1 MEPHY
6 IYPIMPDPRTDIPTR
21 APAATSEDDTI
32 LPFQVEALD
41 LRGRV
46 VRFGPAID
54 TILSRHRYPAPVA
67 KLLGEAIVLTV
78 LLGSTLKFEGR
89 FILQTQSD
97 GPVRMLV
104 IDYTT
109 PGKVRACARFDAAR
123 VAAAIAAGAADPGA
137 LLGRGHLAMTIDQGP
152 DTARYQGIVALEG
165 KDLEHA
171 AHEYFLRSEQIP
183 TRVRL
188 AVAEELRAGANGAR
202 HRWRAGGLLLQFLP
216 QSPERARQPDL
227 DPGDVPEGVE
237 LEVAPEDDAWVE
249 GRSLVATVEDVEL
262 LDPEVSAEQLLYRLF
277 HERGVRVFRSQGFA
291 RPMLVLARRRRA
303 DAAQLPPGRPR
314 PHGRERQDHGHLR
327 VLQLDLCVR
336 ADGGERA
343 DVRRR
348 HTRRVGKPVPAPTGD
363 RRPYRCRM
371 KRGARDFAHASRL
384 PQRLCSAWARR
395 CSDLRGEPN
404 DVRGSRLCPPYE
416 LLFALIDRPRA
427 LRGVE
432 REGRN
437 VDVELARRSRS
448 PCRRCRS

>member
-1 MEPHY
+1 
-6 IYPIMPDPRTDIPTR
+6 MPDIPTR
-21 APAATSEDDTI
+21 APAATSADDTI
-32 LPFQVEALD
+32 LPFRVEALD

-67 KLLGEAIVLTV
+67 KLLGEAIVLAV

-109 PGKVRACARFDAAR
+109 PGKIRACARFDAAR
-123 VAAAIAAGAADPGA
+123 VADAIAAGAADPGA

-188 AVAEELRAGANGAR
+188 AVAEELRAGADGAC

-216 QSPERARQPDL
+216 QAPERSRQRDL
-227 DPGDVPEGVE
+227 DPGDVPEGFE
-237 LEVAPEDDAWVE
+237 LDLAAEDDAWVE

-262 LDPEVSAEQLLYRLF
+262 LDPDVSAEGLLYRLF
-277 HERGVRVFRSQGFA
+277 HARGVRVFRA
-291 RPMLVLARRRRA
+291 KDLH
-303 DAAQLPPGRPR
+303 AQCSCS
-314 PHGRERQDHGHLR
+314 RE
-327 VLQLDLCVR
+327 
-336 ADGGERA
+336 
-343 DVRRR
+343 
-348 HTRRVGKPVPAPTGD
+348 
-363 RRPYRCRM
+363 
-371 KRGARDFAHASRL
+371 
-384 PQRLCSAWARR
+384 
-395 CSDLRGEPN
+395 
-404 DVRGSRLCPPYE
+404 
-416 LLFALIDRPRA
+416 
-427 LRGVE
+427 GVE
-432 REGRN
+432 RMLRSFSQDDRDHMVENGKITVTCEFCN
-437 VDVELARRSRS
+437 STYVFEPMDVAESTPS
-448 PCRRCRS
+448 S